1 MSQESSEDYLDKDN
15 NKIFKKPVNNYNL
28 FIINILYTISL
39 LKSKPNQ
46 KSNIK
51 TQDLIWKKIC
61 TDLNYEF

>member
-39 LKSKPNQ
+39 LKS
-46 KSNIK
+46 NIK